1 MHIYWN
7 RIRACGLAA
16 TLLTGPALAADDTA
30 MKPAQGKTNTG
41 AGSTTGVGNSPIEG
55 TGETGN
61 GRVMNGTA
69 GSGGTAPPGTLDKSS
84 TGSVEGK

>member
-1 MHIYWN
+1 MHRFWN
-7 RIRACGLAA
+7 RVRACGLAL
-16 TLLTGPALAADDTA
+16 TLLTGPALAADDPA
-30 MKPAQGKTNTG
+30 MKPAQGKSNTG
-41 AGSTTGVGNSPIEG
+41 AGSTTGPGGSPIEG

-84 TGSVEGK
+84 AGSVEGK

>member
-1 MHIYWN
+1 MHKTWN
-7 RIRACGLAA
+7 RIRAGSLILA
-16 TLLTGPALAADDTA
+16 LLTGPALAADDPA
-30 MKPAQGKTNTG
+30 VKPQGKANTG

-84 TGSVEGK
+84 AGSVESK